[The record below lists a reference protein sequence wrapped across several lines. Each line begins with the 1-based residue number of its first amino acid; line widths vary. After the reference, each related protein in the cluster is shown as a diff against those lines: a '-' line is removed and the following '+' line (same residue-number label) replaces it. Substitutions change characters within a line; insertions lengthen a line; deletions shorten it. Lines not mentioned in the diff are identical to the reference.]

1 MKITRISKTIIVGLA
16 VLNLI
21 ALFVFDYKLPFISK
35 QEGANPD
42 IINVTETPDYSI
54 TFETEEISYDGTGE
68 LDLMNGVIV
77 SGPEGIIE
85 NASIF
90 ANIITADALDQKQ
103 VTYTLDTADGQIT
116 ATRKLILTNYTG
128 PTLTLP
134 EAMPEA
140 AEEDLDTY
148 LSLMPTDGSFSAK
161 DGYGK
166 DITAQVSSNYTIDP
180 ENPSV
185 VHLVFTVTNMFND
198 KVSVPYDLTIDSDR
212 PILVL
217 KQSSVT
223 ISKGSSFQPLDYVE
237 RAESQAGQDLLN
249 TISVEGVV
257 DTNTPGKYV
266 ITYEIN
272 DNQTK
277 SIPQKLEVVVE

>member
-1 MKITRISKTIIVGLA
+1 MKKTRTFKIIIVGLA
-16 VLNLI
+16 VINLI
-21 ALFVFDYKLPFISK
+21 ALFGFDYKLPFINR
-35 QEGANPD
+35 QEGVNSD
-42 IINVTETPDYSI
+42 ITNVTGTPDYNI
-54 TFETEEISYDGTGE
+54 TFDTEEISYDGTGE
-68 LDLMNGVIV
+68 LNLMNGVV
-77 SGPEGIIE
+77 VTGPEGVVE
-85 NASIF
+85 NAEVF
-90 ANIITADALDQKQ
+90 ANIVTADALNKKQ
-103 VTYTLDTADGQIT
+103 VTYTLDTAGGQVS
-116 ATRKLILTNYTG
+116 ASRMLTLNNYTG

-134 EAMPEA
+134 EEMPEA
-140 AEEDLDTY
+140 EESELDTY

-161 DGYGK
+161 DGFGK
-166 DITAQVSSNYTIDP
+166 DITAQVSSSYTIDP

-198 KVSVPYDLTIDSDR
+198 KVSVPYDLTIDSNR